1 MKAGTEFES
10 ERPLR
15 HKVAVITGASR
26 GIGRGIALA
35 FAEAGAHLVLAARS
49 VVDLERTAEEA
60 ERRGVRAIVAKMDA
74 YRFDEVES
82 AVAQAQAQF
91 GRLDVLVN
99 NAGGSRNVVGGSLG
113 FLQTTHQALEDLFR
127 LNLLSPYV
135 AAQAA
140 ARAMKASGGGVII
153 NITSIY
159 AFYPSAKVQP
169 YSAAKAALQELTKL
183 WAVELGP
190 FQIRVNAIAPGPVE
204 SAQIDKIATTEAI
217 RAAIAASVPLGR
229 IGRPEDIGHLAVF
242 LASDKGSWISGAA
255 ILAGGG
261 MYYQ

>member
-1 MKAGTEFES
+1 MS
-10 ERPLR
+10 EQPLR
-15 HKVAVITGASR
+15 NKVAIITGASR
-26 GIGRGIALA
+26 GIGKGIALA
-35 FAEAGAHLVLAARS
+35 FADAGADLVLAARS
-49 VVDLERTAEEA
+49 IDDLEKTAEEA

-74 YRFDEVES
+74 YDIDEVES
-82 AVAQAQAQF
+82 VIAQTHSQF
-91 GRLDVLVN
+91 GRIDILVN
-99 NAGGSRNVVGGSLG
+99 NAGGSRNVEGGWLG
-113 FLQTTHQALEDLFR
+113 FLDTSHRALEELFR
-127 LNLLSPYV
+127 LNVFSPYV

-140 ARAMKASGGGVII
+140 ARVMKDHGGGVII
-153 NITSIY
+153 NITSIF

-204 SAQIDKIATTEAI
+204 SAQIDKIATTQEI
-217 RAAIAASVPLGR
+217 RAAIAAGVPLGR

-242 LASDKGSWISGAA
+242 LASDKASWISGAA

-261 MYYQ
+261 AYYQ